1 MKSKYSAKVKDVIYG
16 PKLKDVYI
24 SLPYKGKQSTS
35 LRQQLINLFA
45 NSAPWIKVNTVF
57 TTNNKIGKLSKLK
70 CKLPL
75 IKQSHLIYQINC
87 DDCQEFYIGMTNR
100 RLETRIREHKTNEN
114 NALFKH
120 SFLTDHNIIF
130 SNPKILTKDNNTF
143 RLQIKETLK
152 IKEHCAYSSLNAN
165 IGSFKLNLW

>member
-1 MKSKYSAKVKDVIYG
+1 MEATIVKKGRGTNLLYRDYAHKKDRKYGMKQHWRCVHPGCPGRIH
-16 PKLKDVYI
+16 
-24 SLPYKGKQSTS
+24 T
-35 LRQQLINLFA
+35 INDSVENGTA
-45 NSAPWIKVNTVF
+45 QVV
-57 TTNNKIGKLSKLK
+57 
-70 CKLPL
+70 
-75 IKQSHLIYQINC
+75 HLIYQINC

-114 NALFKH
+114 SALFKH

-152 IKEHCAYSSLNAN
+152 IKA
-165 IGSFKLNLW
+165 